1 MAALIPPSADTPYL
15 TIRATGEKTPLDV
28 PAETIVDAYK
38 RHGALLL
45 RGFATDLDTFGH
57 FTAQFCSG
65 SVFNESRSR
74 QLLDDSRNIQ
84 SVSLGTVA
92 FPLHPELSREPWKP
106 DVCFFAC
113 LNPPRRLGATTL
125 CDGSAIV
132 ERLPAALREEMAARR
147 LRYTRRAKPEQLR
160 LWFDTTGPSDR
171 QLAAPPAYCPFTFER
186 LGEDVLYSFDR
197 PFFHLPMF
205 TDRPAF
211 GNFLLFARYGI
222 DRWDFPLL
230 DDDTLVPS
238 AWTDI
243 IRDIGDDLSAAV
255 VWRRG
260 DILMLDNTRF
270 LHGRTEVAKGDGRL
284 IASYFGYLNFALPD
298 PEGPPDPPWRQG
310 RFWPPRPSSLV

>member
-1 MAALIPPSADTPYL
+1 MADLIPPGADTPYL

-28 PAETIVDAYK
+28 PAETIVDAYN

-74 QLLDDSRNIQ
+74 QLLDESRNIQ

-147 LRYTRRAKPEQLR
+147 LRYTRRAKPEQLQ
-160 LWFDTTGPSDR
+160 LWFDTTEPSDR
-171 QLAAPPAYCPFTFER
+171 QLAVPPAYCPFTFER

-197 PFFHLPMF
+197 SFFHIPMF

-230 DDDTLVPS
+230 DDDTLVPP
-238 AWTDI
+238 AWTHI

-255 VWRRG
+255 AWRRG

-298 PEGPPDPPWRQG
+298 PEGPPDPPWRQV
-310 RFWPPRPSSLV
+310 RFWPPRPSALV

>member
-1 MAALIPPSADTPYL
+1 MADLIPPSAGTPYL
-15 TIRATGEKTPLDV
+15 TIRATGEKSPLEV

-38 RHGALLL
+38 QHGALLL

-84 SVSLGTVA
+84 SVSLGTAA

-106 DVCFFAC
+106 DVCFFD
-113 LNPPRRLGATTL
+113 PPRRLGATTL

-147 LRYTRRAKPEQLR
+147 LLYTRRAKPEQLH
-160 LWFDTTGPSDR
+160 LWFDTADPSDA
-171 QLAAPPAYCPFTFER
+171 QLAAPPAHCPFTFER
-186 LGEDVLYSFDR
+186 LGADVLYSFSR
-197 PFFHLPMF
+197 PFLHIPMF

-230 DDDTLVPS
+230 DDSTLVPP
-238 AWTDI
+238 AWTHI
-243 IRDIGDDLSAAV
+243 VRDIGDDLSAAV
-255 VWRRG
+255 AWRRG

-270 LHGRTEVAKGDGRL
+270 LHGRTDVVKGDGRL

-298 PEGPPDPPWRQG
+298 PEAPADPPWRRG
-310 RFWPPRPSSLV
+310 GFWPPRAYPA